1 MNIQDCVNFLNFW
14 IRKERGAFYTIPETM
29 QLIDRAQMA
38 YYNDILP
45 RYATSQIIKDCLSP
59 FREKFSF
66 TDADTN
72 DGELVI
78 PDNDFLDL
86 LDVTIEFEAT
96 QYLPTSTVTRTVYY
110 PVKMT
115 NEDELGDRLNSQI
128 DPPLETAPIAE
139 MVGFKTI
146 QFYPKVDAYSGTVRY
161 LRRPVAPEYEYD
173 VIDGRII
180 EFTSG
185 VDLEWRDSDIDAIL
199 LKALSSIGINLSDQE
214 VQQYAEMK
222 TQQNY
227 QGVNHQ

>member
-1 MNIQDCVNFLNFW
+1 MNIQDCVDFLNFW

-59 FREKFSF
+59 FREKLSF
-66 TDADTN
+66 TDANTD

-78 PDNDFLDL
+78 SASDYLDL
-86 LDVTIEFEAT
+86 LDVTIYFTENG
-96 QYLPTSTVTRTVYY
+96 RTVYY

-128 DPPLETAPIAE
+128 DPPLATAPVAE
-139 MVGFKTI
+139 MVGLRTI
-146 QFYPKVDAYSGTVRY
+146 QFYPQEDVYSGTVRY